1 MGNLIECPMCGKMI
15 SPKAAMCPNCGE
27 PMKKKAESNT
37 NEEQKEEHSN
47 DKYSLILEEPGE
59 TPSYVLYKL
68 IDLLGANIDTAKE
81 MIKYNPYLL
90 LDDLK
95 LEEAQD
101 YKSKLES
108 VGAIVCIAL
117 DEENSS
123 INYIENCYIEDDEIN
138 EHTEDV
144 KLTKNIEYV
153 ENGGCNTIECPNC
166 KSTNVKKIGSLSKAG
181 SVALFGIFSIG
192 KLTKT
197 YECKQCEYRW

>member
-15 SPKAAMCPNCGE
+15 SPNAAMCPNCGE

-37 NEEQKEEHSN
+37 NEEQKEEHLN
-47 DKYSLILEEPGE
+47 NKYSLILEEPGE
-59 TPSYVLYKL
+59 TPSDVLYKL
-68 IDLLGANIDTAKE
+68 IDLLGTNIDTAME

-108 VGAIVCIAL
+108 VGAIVCIVL
-117 DEENSS
+117 DEETSP
-123 INYIENCYIEDDEIN
+123 INYFKNNNREDTEDIKQTRDIEDNAI
-138 EHTEDV
+138 
-144 KLTKNIEYV
+144 K
-153 ENGGCNTIECPNC
+153 CPNC
-166 KSTNVKKIGSLSKAG
+166 KSINVKKISGLSKTG

-197 YECKQCEYRW
+197 YECNQCEYRW